1 MSEKQT
7 ESKKTKNTE
16 KQNMYFLAHICEFSF
31 NGEMICEGLATAFGE
46 TNRSVTDVII
56 KSQSSVGGITAEIRQ
71 YILLSPNKFLGGRCG
86 ESQEAYAAHI

>member
-1 MSEKQT
+1 
-7 ESKKTKNTE
+7 
-16 KQNMYFLAHICEFSF
+16 MYFLTHICELSF
-31 NGEMICEGLATAFGE
+31 NGEMICEGLAAAFGE

-71 YILLSPNKFLGGRCG
+71 YILSSPNKFLGGRCG